1 MYPRLAIVLL
11 AVPTLSF
18 AQATLNVIVSG
29 GFSAA
34 YQELIPEFEKTAGV
48 TIHTGHGQS
57 QGNGPNA
64 IGAQLRRGVAA
75 DVVILAKEG
84 LGELMA
90 DGRIAAGTNVDLAQT
105 LVGVS
110 VRAGAAK
117 PDIATVAAFKQTLLR
132 ARSITFTN
140 STVGLYLTGK
150 LFPRL
155 GILDE
160 IKGKIT
166 HTGVVAVAKGD
177 AEMAIQP
184 MSELV
189 HVPGT
194 DFVGTI
200 PQEIQYVSVFSG
212 AMVAGSKETG
222 VSKRLIAFLASE
234 KALAAIKNS
243 GMERPH

>member
-1 MYPRLAIVLL
+1 MFSRLAAAIL

-18 AQATLNVIVSG
+18 AQATINVIVSG

-34 YQELIPEFEKTAGV
+34 YQELVPEFEKTARV
-48 TIHTGHGQS
+48 EIHTGHGQS

-84 LGELMA
+84 LGELIA
-90 DGRIAAGTNVDLAQT
+90 DGRIAAGTSVDLAQT

-117 PDIATVAAFKQTLLR
+117 PDIATVDAFKQTLLH
-132 ARSITFTN
+132 AGSITFTN
-140 STVGLYLTGK
+140 STVGLYLTDK

-155 GILDE
+155 GILDQ
-160 IKGKIT
+160 IQGKIT
-166 HTGVVAVAKGD
+166 HTGVAAVAKGD

-189 HVPGT
+189 HVAGT
-194 DFVGTI
+194 DFAGTI
-200 PQEIQYVSVFSG
+200 PYEIQYVSVFSA
-212 AMVAGSKETG
+212 AMVAGSKQPEA
-222 VSKRLIAFLASE
+222 SKRLIAFLASD
-234 KALAAIKNS
+234 KAVAAIKNY
-243 GMERPH
+243 GMDRPH